1 MKPYSV
7 DLREKIV
14 RAIEKGDSSVRKVAQ
29 RFGVSKNCVQRL
41 VTQKRTQGHIL
52 PGKQGGSMVSPV
64 MKYKAELMAILEKQK
79 DATLA
84 EYCELFFDETGLWVS
99 KSTMCRTFQ
108 RLKLPLK
115 KKTLRA
121 SQAKSERVQ
130 LLRAEYWAKV
140 KNIDLKDLVFLDEM
154 SVLLGLMRTHARAA
168 PSERAYDYKPFYR
181 GSKVSVIGAITE
193 SKVLAVMTLNDS
205 MDAAAFK
212 VYLSK
217 CLVPQL
223 WKGAVVVMDN
233 LPAHK
238 VEAIAPLIE
247 AVGAR
252 ILYLSPYS
260 PEFNPIEH
268 WWSQLKAF
276 LRQFSPRTSKRVD
289 LLIKIAMD
297 LMNPQHLR
305 NWFAHCCYCPS

>member
-1 MKPYSV
+1 M
-7 DLREKIV
+7 
-14 RAIEKGDSSVRKVAQ
+14 G
-29 RFGVSKNCVQRL
+29 
-41 VTQKRTQGHIL
+41 
-52 PGKQGGSMVSPV
+52 
-64 MKYKAELMAILEKQK
+64 
-79 DATLA
+79 
-84 EYCELFFDETGLWVS
+84 
-99 KSTMCRTFQ
+99 
-108 RLKLPLK
+108 
-115 KKTLRA
+115 
-121 SQAKSERVQ
+121 
-130 LLRAEYWAKV
+130 
-140 KNIDLKDLVFLDEM
+140 
-154 SVLLGLMRTHARAA
+154 VLLGLTRTYARAA
-168 PSERAYDYKPFYR
+168 PGKRAYDYKPFYR

-212 VYLSK
+212 VYICE

-247 AVGAR
+247 AVGAK

-289 LLIKIAMD
+289 LLIKIAID
-297 LMNPQHLR
+297 LIDPKHLR